1 MDSTVPRA
9 FSSSLAI
16 SVALALAA
24 TAPATAQAPSQTPAQ
39 FYAGKSITFVVGYG
53 SGASYDTG
61 ARLVARHFAKHI
73 PGNPNIVVQNMPGA
87 GSMTAAN
94 HLFNAANKDGTAL
107 AMFGRGLYLEA
118 LFGNPTVKFDPVKFN
133 WIGSHGR
140 EVSVLVTGIDTPFK
154 TVADIQKSEII
165 LGASAPGA
173 DTHSFALVL
182 RSLAGAKVKI
192 VSGFPGQAD
201 AFLALDRGEV
211 HGNAGATIGT
221 LMALRPAWLREP
233 GKANFV
239 VQLAT
244 EKHPTFFQGVPLIMD
259 FASND
264 TDRMALELIFAR
276 QKFAYGFAAP
286 PGAPADRVKALRDA
300 FAATV
305 KDKDFLADAAKM
317 NADVGLVTGEEI
329 AAAIEQAYKLPK
341 AVLDRARS
349 ALTAEKN

>member
-1 MDSTVPRA
+1 METGALRA
-9 FSSSLAI
+9 WSAVLAV
-16 SVALALAA
+16 SAALVLPAA
-24 TAPATAQAPSQTPAQ
+24 AQTPAQ

-53 SGASYDTG
+53 VGASYDTG
-61 ARLVARHFAKHI
+61 ARLLARHYGKYI
-73 PGNPNIVVQNMPGA
+73 PGNPNVVVQNMPGA

-94 HLFNAANKDGTAL
+94 HLYNAAAKDGTAL

-118 LFGNPTVKFDPVKFN
+118 LLGNPTVKFDPVKFN

-140 EVSVLVTGIDTPFK
+140 EVSVLVTGINTPFK
-154 TVADIQKSEII
+154 TLADIQKSEII

-182 RSLAGAKVKI
+182 RALAGAKVRI

-211 HGNAGATIGT
+211 HGNAGATVGT
-221 LMALRPAWLREP
+221 LMALRPDWLREK

-259 FASND
+259 FAKDD
-264 TDRMALELIFAR
+264 TDKKALELIFAR

-286 PGAPADRVKALRDA
+286 PGVPADRVKALRDA
-300 FAATV
+300 FAAAV
-305 KDKDFLADAAKM
+305 QDKDFLADAAKM
-317 NADVGLVTGEEI
+317 NADVGPVSGEEI
-329 AAAIEQAYKLPK
+329 ATAIEQAYKLPQ

>member
-1 MDSTVPRA
+1 MMKTGIRLA
-9 FSSSLAI
+9 FP
-16 SVALALAA
+16 VAVAA
-24 TAPATAQAPSQTPAQ
+24 MVGAAAQASAQAPAQ
-39 FYAGKSITFVVGYG
+39 FYAGKTITFAVGYG
-53 SGASYDTG
+53 AGASYDSG
-61 ARLVARHFAKHI
+61 ARLVARHFGKHI
-73 PGNPNIVVQNMPGA
+73 PGKPGIVVQNMPGA
-87 GSMTAAN
+87 GSMTSAN
-94 HLFNAANKDGTAL
+94 HLYNAAAKDGSAL
-107 AMFGRGLYLEA
+107 GMFGRGLYLEA

-165 LGASAPGA
+165 IGASGPGA
-173 DTHSFALVL
+173 DTYSFALVL
-182 RSLAGAKVKI
+182 RSLADAKVKI

-221 LMALRPAWLREP
+221 LMALRPQWLAEK

-259 FASND
+259 YARND
-264 TDRMALELIFAR
+264 VDRKALELIFAR

-286 PGAPADRVKALRDA
+286 PGVPADRVNVLREA
-300 FAATV
+300 FAAMV
-305 KDKDFLADAAKM
+305 KDKEFLADAAKM
-317 NADVGLVTGEEI
+317 RADVGPVSGEEI
-329 AAAIEQAYKLPK
+329 ATAIGQAYKLPK
-341 AVLDRARS
+341 TVLDRAKE
-349 ALTAEKN
+349 ALVVAKK